1 MVPVH
6 DYDKRYVEAFTI
18 TKIWTFKHEPFFFWG
33 GGGGGG
39 GKGEGPNSF
48 WHFTVL

>member
-18 TKIWTFKHEPFFFWG
+18 TKIWTFKHEPFFFRRG

-39 GKGEGPNSF
+39 EEGPISF
-48 WHFTVL
+48 GHFTVL